1 MSFWC
6 DCIALWADYLIWN
19 PRFILNVSIGVF
31 YTVTLSYLFL
41 SSVELLWQS
50 FLISVILSY
59 DSVFRENVTG
69 AFQYFIHQRPFCCFS
84 YFCISVILFLS
95 QRILFFLS
103 FFFHSTLFLF
113 DTVFCY
119 IYLGV
124 LIKIVPAIKSLSPG
138 NPFAQS
144 ADLCP
149 YFWSTDFAFLSI
161 WRLERLG
168 TLLHCW
174 WEF

>member
-1 MSFWC
+1 MWLHCSLSRLLNLKSQIYPECIYWC
-6 DCIALWADYLIWN
+6 FLYSYIELFILIQCWIALTVFPNFRHFVL
-19 PRFILNVSIGVF
+19 RFCI
-31 YTVTLSYLFL
+31 
-41 SSVELLWQS
+41 Q
-50 FLISVILSY
+50 
-59 DSVFRENVTG
+59 NVTG

-113 DTVFCY
+113 DTVFFY
-119 IYLGV
+119 IYLGA